1 MSKSDR
7 NQLSRIDLTDSPE
20 LVQKKIMKSV
30 TDSTST
36 LTYDPENRPGV
47 ANLINIHSSLAD
59 ISTNQIVEDIANLNK
74 VQYKQFVAKVI
85 NTEIQPI
92 SKEIT
97 RLLGDKDYLQSVLR
111 NGAEKATEIAEK
123 TMTEVKQK
131 VGISW

>member
-74 VQYKQFVAKVI
+74 VQYKQFVAEVI

-111 NGAEKATEIAEK
+111 NDAEKATEIAEK